1 MAVIEEAKESLERMQ
16 DFDAATLVQE
26 AKLGSIKNFARVVD
40 PANRLIQLYR
50 RLSERALEDLSEAKL
65 TEVRNRANA
74 DFNQFKQIL
83 DFDPDRTSA
92 DRDNLVNQVVQAY
105 GPTFDTLHALVA
117 YSLHRSADFQRLD
130 SEARATLQGVSD
142 KAKEITDDL
151 ERTKK
156 QAAGILEE
164 VRKTAAESG
173 VSQQAFY
180 FKDTA
185 ESHDKDAE
193 TWRKRVIELAWVTGA
208 FSVASLF
215 LHRIPG
221 IAPKDGYEAAQIAI
235 SKVLIFGV
243 LSFLLYLAAR
253 NFLSHKHNAVVNRH
267 RQQALLTY
275 QALVNAAADSANRDI
290 VLTHASACIFG
301 PQSSG
306 YAGDGGQSAP
316 SAKSVVELMGASI
329 AKGAKVS

>member
-1 MAVIEEAKESLERMQ
+1 MALIDEARTSLQRMQ
-16 DFDAATLVQE
+16 EFDAATLVQE
-26 AKLGSIKNFARVVD
+26 SKLGSAKNFARAVE

-50 RLSERALEDLSEAKL
+50 RLSNRALEDLSDSKL

-92 DRDNLVNQVVQAY
+92 ERDNLVNQVVQAY
-105 GPTFDTLHALVA
+105 GPTFDMLHPLVA

-142 KAKEITDDL
+142 RASQITDEL
-151 ERTKK
+151 ESTKK
-156 QAAGILEE
+156 QAATILEE

-173 VSQQAFY
+173 VSQQAVY

-185 ESHDKDAE
+185 EAHDKDAE
-193 TWRKRVIELAWVTGA
+193 SWRDRVVKLAWVTAA
-208 FSVASLF
+208 FSFASLF
-215 LHRIPG
+215 LHRIPWLKPENG
-221 IAPKDGYEAAQIAI
+221 FEAVQIAI
-235 SKVLIFGV
+235 SKILIFGV
-243 LSFLLYLAAR
+243 LSFLLYLASR

-275 QALVNAAADSANRDI
+275 QALVSAAADTANRDI

-301 PQSSG
+301 PQPSGYTSEGSSG
-306 YAGDGGQSAP
+306 AP
-316 SAKSVVELMGASI
+316 SAKSVVELIGASI
-329 AKGAKVS
+329 AKGSKPA